1 MPKLFY
7 DFTETLRR
15 RLSGIFFF
23 QEAIHVKHNWWFLN
37 TEYLSKRG
45 TSDFRKHEIRY
56 VTQRKKI

>member
-15 RLSGIFFF
+15 RLSGKKKF

-37 TEYLSKRG
+37 TEIFLREVLVISEGMKF
-45 TSDFRKHEIRY
+45 DM
-56 VTQRKKI
+56 

>member
-15 RLSGIFFF
+15 RLSGKLFF

-37 TEYLSKRG
+37 TEYLSKKVLVISEG
-45 TSDFRKHEIRY
+45 MKFDM
-56 VTQRKKI
+56 